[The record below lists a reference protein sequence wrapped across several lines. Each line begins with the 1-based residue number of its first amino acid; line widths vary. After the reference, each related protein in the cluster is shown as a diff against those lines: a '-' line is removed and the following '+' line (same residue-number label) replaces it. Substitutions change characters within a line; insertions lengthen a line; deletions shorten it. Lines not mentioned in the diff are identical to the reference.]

1 MANVPI
7 TGVAATIA
15 SVTSGTDLKQIVDT
29 STDVRA
35 FVPSFIAD
43 AFDTTPLA
51 AAAIRNTTGLTSGE
65 VAFRAVYPRTTP
77 RVGASGLVTYATA
90 PPFNCNAFS
99 VTFDWGEADITKY
112 TGTAQTYKIWR
123 PGALPR
129 ISGTFNAYAA
139 DDGTP
144 ALPTGPNVSSGAVS
158 FKLAEDG
165 TADPT
170 LAGAIV
176 VTGNNYDEIMATNP
190 LIPVSYSFVGSG
202 TAAWTISAGDT
213 LPALLPAGN
222 VDAPDWDMNADG
234 TPDVSATFTLASGRT
249 IAAPVFIR
257 SLTLASSATG
267 LIEVSGVLRI
277 AGIVTRA

>member
-29 STDVRA
+29 STDVIA

-43 AFDTTPLA
+43 SSDTTPLS

-77 RVGASGLVTYATA
+77 RYGASGLVTYASGYVV
-90 PPFNCNAFS
+90 NSSAFS

-112 TGTAQTYKIWR
+112 TGAAQTYKIWR
-123 PGALPR
+123 PGGLPR
-129 ISGTFNAYAA
+129 ISGTFNALAA
-139 DDGTP
+139 DDATP
-144 ALPTGPNVSSGAVS
+144 SLPTGPNVSSGSVS

-190 LIPVSYSFVGSG
+190 TVPVSYSFVGSG

-213 LPALLPAGN
+213 LPSLLPAGN
-222 VDAPDWDMNADG
+222 IDAPDWDANSDG

-249 IAAPVFIR
+249 LAAPVFIR
-257 SLTLASSATG
+257 SLTIASQVNG
-267 LIEVSGVLRI
+267 LIAVSGVLRI
-277 AGIVTRA
+277 AGIVTKA